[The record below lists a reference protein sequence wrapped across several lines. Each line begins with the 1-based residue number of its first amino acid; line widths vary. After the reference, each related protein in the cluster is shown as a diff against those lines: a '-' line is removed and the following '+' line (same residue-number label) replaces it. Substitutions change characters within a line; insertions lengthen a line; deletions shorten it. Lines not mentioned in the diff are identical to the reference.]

1 MAPTQEDFLHRISAN
16 KKSQPITITEEMLD
30 TISKCIEA
38 KVELETSATPNPPK
52 RKIDQWKKDC
62 IEYIYSKC
70 FEVNGYQLTT
80 QRRLRLA
87 YLKYTKK
94 SEDQQQQQ
102 QPKTDAGKD
111 ETANEPISTEE

>member
-1 MAPTQEDFLHRISAN
+1 
-16 KKSQPITITEEMLD
+16 MLD
-30 TISKCIEA
+30 TISKCIET

-62 IEYIYSKC
+62 IEYIYSKY
-70 FEVNGYQLTT
+70 FEVNRYQLTT

-94 SEDQQQQQ
+94 SEDQQ
-102 QPKTDAGKD
+102 PKIDAGKD
-111 ETANEPISTEE
+111 ETADEPISTE